1 MVKNVGYF
9 YEYRKNSLMFI
20 HSLITNMSSEHLLC
34 ASHGVAAGSNGD
46 ERQSSKRGRPCGVS
60 GMTALPGG
68 RRGSIPE
75 GFLTEATQELK
86 PEEQEMV
93 GQEGRVEPRRPRGAS
108 GQDTACEKERKKSVR
123 EVTRTQYDGR
133 RDEGR
138 EEGRFAL
145 MRSKNVGVLRVG
157 TKIYSRRC
165 WGR

>member
-46 ERQSSKRGRPCGVS
+46 ERQLSKRGRPCGVS

-108 GQDTACEKERKKSVR
+108 GQDTACVKERKKVCQGSDKNSVR
-123 EVTRTQYDGR
+123 RTQR
-133 RDEGR
+133 
-138 EEGRFAL
+138 
-145 MRSKNVGVLRVG
+145 
-157 TKIYSRRC
+157 
-165 WGR
+165 